1 MLKKTPQW
9 NPGRSSLLAKQFE
22 PSSPSNFLTL
32 FDIVHWKPIS
42 LQGGTTPLLNIR
54 RRRQQRAGFS
64 AVSASH
70 VGGFSASRCGG
81 ERRCSHLVN
90 YRRLSSTGSLSAV
103 HSSLPTDSST
113 QFMLLFERLPIFKS
127 FLKTVEPAQT
137 NVFLING
144 KALTV

>member
-9 NPGRSSLLAKQFE
+9 NPDRSSLRARLFE
-22 PSSPSNFLTL
+22 PLSTSHFLTL

-54 RRRQQRAGFS
+54 RWRRQRAMLS

-90 YRRLSSTGSLSAV
+90 YRGLSSTGSLSAV
-103 HSSLPTDSST
+103 HSSPPTDSST
-113 QFMLLFERLPIFKS
+113 QFTLLFEWLPVIQVLNLF
-127 FLKTVEPAQT
+127 
-137 NVFLING
+137 
-144 KALTV
+144 